1 MSHLKGRNRVRL
13 ALFNKKKAACE
24 AWKKIKYRANHKKG
38 YFMEW
43 VNQERDDPD
52 EKHLVALKLFQI
64 NFTQGS
70 TLRIQALRIGNYKIN
85 SWELIDLK
93 LF

>member
-38 YFMEW
+38 YFME
-43 VNQERDDPD
+43 
-52 EKHLVALKLFQI
+52 
-64 NFTQGS
+64 
-70 TLRIQALRIGNYKIN
+70 
-85 SWELIDLK
+85 
-93 LF
+93 